1 MCKMH
6 NCMKINTGT
15 VVRNCNVLSKDV
27 NVSFEMIV
35 IIYRQQE
42 IAIKNLDIS
51 FLVRNI
57 MDPEQQILTDLF

>member
-1 MCKMH
+1 
-6 NCMKINTGT
+6 MKINTRS
-15 VVRNCNVLSKDV
+15 VVKNCNVLSKDV
-27 NVSFEMIV
+27 NVSFETIV

-57 MDPEQQILTDLF
+57 MDPENTY